1 MTKVFVGFLLRV
13 FNIYSKQVWTAVL
26 KNKKKCKASSKM
38 CKMKNNFNMTNA
50 NHNLRISNSFTQR
63 RSQDTLRHLRW
74 ISLQQYLKAKNCQLL
89 LQSSASQVFVR
100 IMILLSNPDYVS
112 FFAFFFLQK
121 NYIVFLSYNLIDVR
135 QVVQKI

>member
-1 MTKVFVGFLLRV
+1 
-13 FNIYSKQVWTAVL
+13 
-26 KNKKKCKASSKM
+26 M

-135 QVVQKI
+135 QVVQKIWKFSPSILTIFSDFLDFLIFSCYKETNGVIK

>member
-1 MTKVFVGFLLRV
+1 
-13 FNIYSKQVWTAVL
+13 
-26 KNKKKCKASSKM
+26 M

-121 NYIVFLSYNLIDVR
+121 SYIVFLSYNLIDVR
-135 QVVQKI
+135 QIVQKIWKFSPSILTIFSDFLDFLIFSCYKGTNGVSK